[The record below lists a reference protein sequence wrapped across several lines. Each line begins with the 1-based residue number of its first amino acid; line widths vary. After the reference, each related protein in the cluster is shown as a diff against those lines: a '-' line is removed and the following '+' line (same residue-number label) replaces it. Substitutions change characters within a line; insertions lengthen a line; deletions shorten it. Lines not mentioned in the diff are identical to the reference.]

1 MTKVMSGAAMLAAI
15 ILTTVAP
22 ALAAGPICLASR
34 DIKDTDAQRDG
45 RSILYTM
52 RDGSVWRNDLRGIC
66 RDARW
71 NGFSYSTANPLAS
84 ICEDEQ
90 TLVVFRTGETCG
102 LGKFTQVA
110 PPRMEQHAAR

>member
-1 MTKVMSGAAMLAAI
+1 MTKVMSGAAMLAAM
-15 ILTTVAP
+15 ILTTAAP
-22 ALAAGPICLASR
+22 AFAAGPICLATR
-34 DIKDTDAQRDG
+34 DIKDTDAQKDG
-45 RSILYTM
+45 RAILYTM

-71 NGFSYSTANPLAS
+71 NGFGYSTANPLAS

-102 LGKFTQVA
+102 LGKFTQVQ
-110 PPRMEQHAAR
+110 PPRMEEHAAR